1 MDTAS
6 PEDLP
11 PSPALAT
18 LQLLG
23 TAESLQR
30 KGKRQNNPDRIWPT
44 VQKKVCHFASEFS
57 AVSYSSPCT
66 RSTERFFNH

>member
-18 LQLLG
+18 LQL
-23 TAESLQR
+23 ESLQR
-30 KGKRQNNPDRIWPT
+30 KGKRQNNPNRIWPT

-57 AVSYSSPCT
+57 AVSYSHRALDQPKDFSIT
-66 RSTERFFNH
+66 NLF

>member
-18 LQLLG
+18 LQL
-23 TAESLQR
+23 ESLQR

-44 VQKKVCHFASEFS
+44 VQKKMKKLLADLDVALLSIVMMALHKGQ
-57 AVSYSSPCT
+57 VV
-66 RSTERFFNH
+66 